1 MSRDI
6 KDILKKIEAS
16 PKKALGQNFLIN
28 KKKIQ
33 KIAEE

>member
-16 PKKALGQNFLIN
+16 PKKALGQNSKTTDN
-28 KKKIQ
+28 
-33 KIAEE
+33 AT